1 MEEINFS
8 LRWTIL
14 IAAILLPASFSEL
27 KHGFGQEN
35 EPAQSEDE
43 SNKFV
48 DYLQN
53 ARDLLN
59 QTSAEFKNSN
69 YTGAEELANTAYLD
83 NFEHVE
89 HELEEK
95 GSPSFMED
103 LEEKGSPSFMEDLEH
118 MMREELRDLIQ
129 GKVDQTELDMHI
141 NATDAKLVEAI
152 DLLKDTE

>member
-1 MEEINFS
+1 MNQINFN
-8 LRWTIL
+8 LKWTIL
-14 IAAILLPASFSEL
+14 IAAFLLPASYFEL

-35 EPAQSEDE
+35 ETAQSRDE

-59 QTSAEFKNSN
+59 QTLIEFKNSN

-89 HELEEK
+89 RELEEK
-95 GSPSFMED
+95 SSPSFME
-103 LEEKGSPSFMEDLEH
+103 GLEH
-118 MMREELRDLIQ
+118 MLREELRDLIQ
-129 GKVDQTELDMHI
+129 DKVDQTKLDMHI

-152 DLLKDTE
+152 NLLKGTE